1 MMDDINKKANAIDD
15 EFTRLTIVSS
25 LKNLTDDDIKFLSTY
40 SPPKERGFMWDD
52 NERVDDIK
60 NRICLANKGHSGT
73 SLAFTLRW
81 LESVCKKNIKRPLSN
96 GTLVRS

>member
-1 MMDDINKKANAIDD
+1 MDGIIKKANAIDD
-15 EFTRLTIVSS
+15 EFTRLTILSS

-52 NERVDDIK
+52 NGRVDDIK
-60 NRICLANKGHSGT
+60 SRICIGNNGHSGT

-81 LESVCKKNIKRPLSN
+81 LEMACKK
-96 GTLVRS
+96 